1 MLGASFSSAESH
13 NRFHARHR
21 IPPLRCGLQLH
32 GNSQQHRTRQRKYL
46 HRPAASHRACLE
58 EGTATTFD
66 IATQA
71 ASDANIAFLDLNAAS
86 RPGGTDPGA
95 GQLATL
101 TLPPGIYK
109 AAGGT
114 FLITGGDLTL
124 EAQSDTSAV
133 WEFQTASSFTVG
145 AAGVPRNVLLINGA
159 QARTCSGKWAAPP
172 PSIPRAAAPCSA
184 RVGHHG
190 EHRNQRSGSINPA
203 LVATARMELRSRH
216 PSFPIELDG
225 KSRRRAEMEHRRRP
239 RPAPIGAVAVLGRCT
254 GTTPLNSTSY
264 PPLLTASSG
273 TLHTSF
279 RFTLIV
285 GE

>member
-1 MLGASFSSAESH
+1 MSKLTLRTFWILTLFATGVIAGCSGQASAPPNPTIASTLVTA
-13 NRFHARHR
+13 FHDSGVGCNYTETGSNIGLVNGNIYTA
-21 IPPLRCGLQLH
+21 PPP
-32 GNSQQHRTRQRKYL
+32 
-46 HRPAASHRACLE
+46 PAGACLE
-58 EGTATTFD
+58 DGTATTFD

-71 ASDANIAFLDLNAAS
+71 ACDANIAFLDLNAAS

-124 EAQSDTSAV
+124 EAQGDTSAV

-172 PSIPRAAAPCSA
+172 PSIPRAAAPWSA
-184 RVGHHG
+184 RSSRPWASRSPRRVT
-190 EHRNQRSGSINPA
+190 QRSA
-203 LVATARMELRSRH
+203 H
-216 PSFPIELDG
+216 
-225 KSRRRAEMEHRRRP
+225 
-239 RPAPIGAVAVLGRCT
+239 
-254 GTTPLNSTSY
+254 
-264 PPLLTASSG
+264 
-273 TLHTSF
+273 
-279 RFTLIV
+279 
-285 GE
+285 